1 MTGNPASVARRAVFF
16 DRDGTLNVD
25 TGYVSR
31 PSDVTL
37 IPCAATGAK
46 RLSDSG
52 FLIVILS
59 NQSAIARKLA
69 TAAQVNAVDRRL
81 LKLLAEQ
88 GVRVHA
94 TYRCPHLPDPAA
106 DPVESPCDCRKP
118 KPGMFFRAAA
128 DLGIDL
134 ARSWGVGDRI
144 RDAQAAGAAGCRAVA
159 VPTVGAPKA
168 TENSQPEDDEANWPA
183 GTLFARDLVEAADI
197 IVAHAKK
204 T

>member
-1 MTGNPASVARRAVFF
+1 MNGNPASVARRAVFF

-37 IPCAATGAK
+37 IPRAAVGAK
-46 RLSDSG
+46 QLFDNG

-69 TAAQVNAVDRRL
+69 TEAQVNAVDRRV

-88 GVRVHA
+88 GIRVHA
-94 TYRCPHLPDPAA
+94 TYRCPHLPEAA
-106 DPVESPCDCRKP
+106 DDPIDSSCDCRKP

-128 DLGIDL
+128 DLAIDL
-134 ARSWGVGDRI
+134 SQSWGVGDRI

-159 VPTVGAPKA
+159 VPSVRS
-168 TENSQPEDDEANWPA
+168 ENAAKTPQPEDDEANWPA
-183 GTLFARDLVEAADI
+183 STLFARDLVEAADI
-197 IVAHAKK
+197 ILAHDKK
-204 T
+204 A